1 MAALTACLLLHSGW
15 EFARGVE
22 TDGVSI
28 SVHFV
33 RSQAVTEPVQLPF
46 IGLKLTATSDY
57 DPATHTAVGVD
68 PGVTQAIKVV
78 NVMKW
83 VSRHYYH
90 QDKGVAVF
98 LGAGNFSQ
106 GGWKAGAVREGFR
119 RVVQQPSRPSA
130 DRRPDRLVIVDEF
143 RTSRVSSSVHARQP
157 CELHLPPDQPR
168 PADWVPPAGQ
178 VNPRLVR
185 PAWSLRHA
193 KYVRSLSWCH
203 QVPAPPPLPQPR
215 DPPPPPAQDPPAPAQ
230 APPPPP
236 AQAPPAQAPPPPPAQ
251 APPPPP
257 AQAQPP
263 AQPPPGPAPPPQA
276 PPGGRW
282 LDQDTNGCLN
292 LQRIGESMQRPIE
305 LCHWDAFE
313 ALPAIGKEYQQGYKL
328 VNDRLPKGRQSSFCQ
343 LWQLRNIARIPACGA
358 LILASESVPA
368 QASTDTPQLLSTNC
382 SSAWPR
388 HGCNETARGT
398 AVPAG
403 SAFSCNAAFL
413 MRVYTALICWIL
425 GLGVASAY
433 SGDSCTPTT
442 CGQLCQVAGADECTG
457 RWTEDKEGLAC
468 AITYVKPEGAQYARG
483 RMVVASM
490 TYSVDKDVLSDLLHR
505 LNLVKRMRAQEKEQS
520 HSAHLAPLEALGMQY
535 SVGLSF
541 PRLMMAWRWAS
552 GRQLAPSSACC
563 HQECYWEEMLK
574 AYTTPRLQ
582 QLLARSLEASDALL
596 QGTGGCHHLPPLI
609 PPSASMTNGVLGAV
623 GSAVEL
629 DNHSM
634 TSKRNRP
641 TVSREHSSWGAPIHY
656 SSSSSLSHT
665 LSHSTSK
672 IAGVWSQAAVI
683 TWLDAARCAVFLLAP
698 SLIIAVEAMSLGSS
712 YPLAALYAAS
722 MAVLRTA
729 AEWYAVIQ
737 WAHGR
742 LHLHH
747 LVLSS
752 VCSCLCSAAL
762 LVALH
767 GCVTSWLPLVGN
779 AASSPVQLAYMAAM
793 PVVALACTYMG
804 VAWSLASHP
813 TAGVRGSQ
821 GVLTSRRPRREGGAQ
836 EQQAA
841 QAEHHRQRDSGW
853 VSPSSAG
860 LMDAGIGGRGHASPL
875 PAQLTQLTQL
885 TQRLDG
891 ESLGAAQMR
900 EAGAGSDSPVSRHQA
915 QLQQELQGSS
925 QQLLQQLR
933 QQQAGV
939 GSARWRGDDGF
950 LHSSAAQRQVQ
961 AGGNPTAHPAFAADA
976 ATSVARLPEH
986 RPAAI
991 TLTAAPAIAA
1001 AADALALTS
1010 SERPTTQPAPTT
1022 PPLTTVP
1029 GLLPGPEQPSQ
1040 LAALAATGIPARAS
1054 TPQTLPSQASAA
1066 PGPVS
1071 GTGSAPSSLS
1081 AAFFLPATAHPSLAA
1096 APATAPAPAAPQAV
1110 SAAEALAA
1118 RQSAAA
1124 AALAAIHWPPP
1135 LDFPTWVEEHCAV
1148 PDAFRAHG
1156 AVAAVRSDILA
1167 ASKLHNTWCPIT
1179 LTIMREPTQASSG
1192 VTYERHAIF
1201 QWLHIHRVDPVTH
1214 VPLKRH
1220 RLTPNLNL
1228 RHLIDDWAAK
1238 CVAEHKEGDGVQ
1250 AGRAMA
1256 LAGSETDGNDDVSDT
1271 PN

>member
-1 MAALTACLLLHSGW
+1 MSCMCNGP
-15 EFARGVE
+15 
-22 TDGVSI
+22 
-28 SVHFV
+28 HF
-33 RSQAVTEPVQLPF
+33 R
-46 IGLKLTATSDY
+46 
-57 DPATHTAVGVD
+57 
-68 PGVTQAIKVV
+68 
-78 NVMKW
+78 
-83 VSRHYYH
+83 
-90 QDKGVAVF
+90 
-98 LGAGNFSQ
+98 
-106 GGWKAGAVREGFR
+106 
-119 RVVQQPSRPSA
+119 
-130 DRRPDRLVIVDEF
+130 
-143 RTSRVSSSVHARQP
+143 
-157 CELHLPPDQPR
+157 
-168 PADWVPPAGQ
+168 
-178 VNPRLVR
+178 
-185 PAWSLRHA
+185 
-193 KYVRSLSWCH
+193 
-203 QVPAPPPLPQPR
+203 
-215 DPPPPPAQDPPAPAQ
+215 
-230 APPPPP
+230 
-236 AQAPPAQAPPPPPAQ
+236 
-251 APPPPP
+251 
-257 AQAQPP
+257 
-263 AQPPPGPAPPPQA
+263 
-276 PPGGRW
+276 
-282 LDQDTNGCLN
+282 
-292 LQRIGESMQRPIE
+292 
-305 LCHWDAFE
+305 
-313 ALPAIGKEYQQGYKL
+313 
-328 VNDRLPKGRQSSFCQ
+328 
-343 LWQLRNIARIPACGA
+343 
-358 LILASESVPA
+358 
-368 QASTDTPQLLSTNC
+368 
-382 SSAWPR
+382 
-388 HGCNETARGT
+388 
-398 AVPAG
+398 
-403 SAFSCNAAFL
+403 
-413 MRVYTALICWIL
+413 
-425 GLGVASAY
+425 
-433 SGDSCTPTT
+433 CTP
-442 CGQLCQVAGADECTG
+442 VA
-457 RWTEDKEGLAC
+457 
-468 AITYVKPEGAQYARG
+468 G

-574 AYTTPRLQ
+574 AYTTPSLQ

-609 PPSASMTNGVLGAV
+609 PPSASITNGVLGAV

-683 TWLDAARCAVFLLAP
+683 TWLDAARSAVFLLAP

-729 AEWYAVIQ
+729 AEWHAVIQ

-752 VCSCLCSAAL
+752 VCSCLCSAGL

-767 GCVTSWLPLVGN
+767 GCVTSWLPLVGP
-779 AASSPVQLAYMAAM
+779 AAFSPVQWAYMAAM

-804 VAWSLASHP
+804 VAWSLAAHP

-821 GVLTSRRPRREGGAQ
+821 GFPMSRRHRREGGAQ

-853 VSPSSAG
+853 VSPSNGG
-860 LMDAGIGGRGHASPL
+860 LMDAGIGGRGHASTA
-875 PAQLTQLTQL
+875 PAQLTR
-885 TQRLDG
+885 RLDG
-891 ESLGAAQMR
+891 ENPGAAAMR

-925 QQLLQQLR
+925 QQLRQQLR

-939 GSARWRGDDGF
+939 GLARWRGDEGF
-950 LHSSAAQRQVQ
+950 LYSSAAQRQVQ

-1010 SERPTTQPAPTT
+1010 SERLTTQPAPTT
-1022 PPLTTVP
+1022 PPLTTVT

-1054 TPQTLPSQASAA
+1054 TPQTLPSQASSA

-1148 PDAFRAHG
+1148 PDAFR
-1156 AVAAVRSDILA
+1156 
-1167 ASKLHNTWCPIT
+1167 CPIT

-1228 RHLIDDWAAK
+1228 RHLIDDWATK
-1238 CVAEHKEGDGVQ
+1238 CVAEHKEGDGGQ
-1250 AGRAMA
+1250 AGRAMV